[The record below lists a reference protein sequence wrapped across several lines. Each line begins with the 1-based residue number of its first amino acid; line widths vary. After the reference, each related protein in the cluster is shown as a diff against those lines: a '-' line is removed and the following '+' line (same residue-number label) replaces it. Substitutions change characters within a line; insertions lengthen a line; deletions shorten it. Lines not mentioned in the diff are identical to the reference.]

1 MAGGGGRKRG
11 KAIAVLTGDLVRSSD
26 LSVADLARARSALE
40 HAAQHIAGW
49 KTKPVVGPVEFFRGD
64 AWQLALGVP
73 GLFLRAS
80 ILVRARL
87 RAEDARFD
95 TRIGVGLGGY
105 DELNLDRTS
114 LSTGEAFTISGSALD
129 GLAGGSGISV
139 DVPDGVRD
147 RFGWVRPMAGLC
159 SAIAD
164 QWTEKQALL
173 VARMLESRDVQQTNV
188 AAQLQVTRQSVSKQL
203 LAADFGALNEA
214 VDYVESVD
222 WSREFSRVRY
232 RAI

>member
-1 MAGGGGRKRG
+1 MARG
-11 KAIAVLTGDLVRSSD
+11 SGPRAKVIAVLTGDLIRSSD
-26 LSVADLARARSALE
+26 LSAADLARARNALALAVQQTGE
-40 HAAQHIAGW
+40 W
-49 KTKPVVGPVEFFRGD
+49 VNNPVAGPVEFFRGD
-64 AWQLALGVP
+64 AWQLALGIP

-105 DELNLDRTS
+105 DVLDQNRTS

-129 GLAGGSGISV
+129 SLAGGSGISV
-139 DVPDGVRD
+139 GLPDRL
-147 RFGWVRPMAGLC
+147 REHLGWAAPMAGLC

-173 VARMLESRDVQQTNV
+173 VAHMLESRDGKQTNL

-203 LAADFGALNEA
+203 LAADFGALNAA
-214 VDYVESVD
+214 VDYVEKVD
-222 WSREFSRVRY
+222 WSREFGRVRY
-232 RAI
+232 RFI